1 MNERS
6 ELGSPLYDFPWSV
19 TLTNMST
26 DTVEGQFDDADIESC
41 VSSSNNKLTGTDIV
55 IKDED
60 WDDDFDDDDDDG
72 DLYDWY
78 GETGDFTKK
87 YNAAVSNS
95 QQPNAFRNKQV
106 KTNTTKNFQPV
117 EKTMKKYVDKINV
130 EKYAGPQLS
139 NKAMSALV
147 EKGRKMDNERYRG
160 KDKADRATA
169 EQVMDKRTRLILFK
183 FLSKGIIS
191 EINGC
196 ISTGKEAN
204 VYHATGKDQ
213 DMAVK
218 VYKTSILVFKDRD
231 KYVSGEFRF
240 RHGYCKH
247 NPRKMVQTWA
257 EKEMRNLIRI
267 HQAGVLC
274 PEPILLKSHVLVMS
288 FIGTDGWPAPLLK
301 DSDIS
306 ESKARELYL
315 ECIHMVRTLYH
326 QCKLIHADLSEFNML
341 YHNGNIYVIDVSQS
355 VEHDHVHALEFLRKD
370 CTNITDFFRKK
381 GVCTLTVKELFDFVT
396 DITINEDNIDHY
408 LEQAMTLTST
418 RSHDDVTE
426 QQKIDEQ
433 VFKNSYIPRTLDE
446 VIDYERDFIKAQKG
460 DSNNLLY
467 QTVTGLKADLTGPQQ
482 TPKLLENADDC
493 NRLQEDIESNK
504 DSASDSDT
512 ESSDNENDD
521 QSESSQKTKSYRP
534 REESP
539 DSKRERKKIIKEEQ
553 REKRKNK
560 IPKHVK
566 KRKEKSGSKNTKK
579 GKT

>member
-1 MNERS
+1 MFK
-6 ELGSPLYDFPWSV
+6 D
-19 TLTNMST
+19 NMST
-26 DTVEGQFDDADIESC
+26 DTCIVEGQFDDADAESNTR
-41 VSSSNNKLTGTDIV
+41 SSLTKLTDTE

-60 WDDDFDDDDDDG
+60 WDDYDDDDDDDS

-87 YNAAVSNS
+87 YNAAVLNS
-95 QQPNAFRNKQV
+95 QQPNASRNKQV
-106 KTNTTKNFQPV
+106 KTNATKNFQPV

-130 EKYAGPQLS
+130 EKYSGPQLS

-147 EKGRKMDNERYRG
+147 EKGRKMDNDRYRG

-204 VYHATGKDQ
+204 VYHATGADQ

-267 HQAGVLC
+267 HQAGILC
-274 PEPILLKSHVLVMS
+274 PEPILLKSHVLVMR

-408 LEQAMTLTST
+408 LEEAMTLTST
-418 RSHDDVTE
+418 RSHDEVTD

-446 VIDYERDFIKAQKG
+446 VIDYERDIIKAQRG

-467 QTVTGLKADLTGPQQ
+467 QTVTGLKTDLTGPQQ
-482 TPKLLENADDC
+482 TPKLLENTDDC

-512 ESSDNENDD
+512 ESSESENEG
-521 QSESSQKTKSYRP
+521 ESSNKTKSYRP

-560 IPKHVK
+560 ILKHVK

>member
-1 MNERS
+1 MDNRIYTKEIDK
-6 ELGSPLYDFPWSV
+6 G
-19 TLTNMST
+19 
-26 DTVEGQFDDADIESC
+26 
-41 VSSSNNKLTGTDIV
+41 
-55 IKDED
+55 DED
-60 WDDDFDDDDDDG
+60 FEDEGWEEDFDDEDDY
-72 DLYDWY
+72 YDWH

-87 YNAAVSNS
+87 YNAATANA
-95 QQPNAFRNKQV
+95 QQRNASSNKQI
-106 KTNTTKNFQPV
+106 KANTAKNFQPL
-117 EKTMKKYVDKINV
+117 EKTMKKFVDKINV
-130 EKYAGPQLS
+130 EKYAGPELS
-139 NKAMSALV
+139 NTAMSALV
-147 EKGRKMDNERYRG
+147 ERGRKMDNERYRG

-183 FLSKGIIS
+183 MLSKGIIT

-204 VYHATGKDQ
+204 VYHATGKEDH

-267 HQAGVLC
+267 HQAGILC
-274 PEPILLKSHVLVMS
+274 PQPILLRSHVLVMS

-301 DSDIS
+301 DCDIS

-315 ECIHMVRTLYH
+315 ECLHMVRTLYH

-341 YHNGNIYVIDVSQS
+341 YHQGNIYVIDVSQS

-370 CTNITDFFRKK
+370 CTNITEFFRKK

-396 DITINEDNIDHY
+396 DTTITEYNIDNY
-408 LEQAMTLTST
+408 LDQAMTLTSSRT
-418 RSHDDVTE
+418 PDDETE
-426 QQKIDEQ
+426 QQKVDEQ

-446 VIDYERDFIKAQKG
+446 IIDYERDFKKAQKG
-460 DSNNLLY
+460 DSEQLLY
-467 QTVTGLKADLTGPQQ
+467 QTVTGLNSDLTGAQQ
-482 TPKLLENADDC
+482 MPKLLQNVEGNNEMEIPEENE
-493 NRLQEDIESNK
+493 NTSESET
-504 DSASDSDT
+504 DSS
-512 ESSDNENDD
+512 ESENENDEAD
-521 QSESSQKTKSYRP
+521 SKKKSYRP
-534 REESP
+534 RNESP
-539 DSKRERKKIIKEEQ
+539 NSKRERKKLIKDEQ
-553 REKRKNK
+553 REKRKTK
-560 IPKHVK
+560 IPKHLK
-566 KRKEKSGSKNTKK
+566 KRKEKGGKLNVKK

>member
-1 MNERS
+1 
-6 ELGSPLYDFPWSV
+6 
-19 TLTNMST
+19 MST

-41 VSSSNNKLTGTDIV
+41 VSSSNNKITETDIV
-55 IKDED
+55 VKDED
-60 WDDDFDDDDDDG
+60 WDDDFDDDDDDDG

-482 TPKLLENADDC
+482 RPKLLENADDC

-512 ESSDNENDD
+512 ESSENENDD
-521 QSESSQKTKSYRP
+521 QSESSNKTKSYRP

>member
-1 MNERS
+1 M
-6 ELGSPLYDFPWSV
+6 SV
-19 TLTNMST
+19 RNMST

-41 VSSSNNKLTGTDIV
+41 VSSSNNKITETDIV
-55 IKDED
+55 VKDED
-60 WDDDFDDDDDDG
+60 WDDDFDDDDDDDG

-482 TPKLLENADDC
+482 RPKLLENADDC

-512 ESSDNENDD
+512 ESSENENDD
-521 QSESSQKTKSYRP
+521 QSESSNKTKSYRP